1 MASTIAAVTTGGGG
15 IVQTADASGNL
26 SLLSGPNTIVAV
38 TLAGAAVTGV
48 LSATGAVSGTTG
60 TFSGGVVS
68 TSGAFTSTVSATHNA
83 YQAIIAL
90 TDAATIAV
98 DMSATGGNN
107 FSVTLGGNRT
117 LGNPTGLTA
126 GQSGVIYITQ
136 DGTGSR
142 TLAYSSFWD
151 FQNTAAPTLSTGIGA
166 VDVLV
171 YSVRSST
178 SIVAQ
183 LITNI
188 G

>member
-1 MASTIAAVTTGGGG
+1 MSSIVVAGDTSGSITIAAPLVAGSNTITLPAATGT
-15 IVQTADASGNL
+15 VVLADGSGN
-26 SLLSGPNTIVAV
+26 VAV
-38 TLAGAAVTGV
+38 TGTL
-48 LSATGAVSGTTG
+48 TGAVSGAISGTTG
-60 TFSGGVVS
+60 TF
-68 TSGAFTSTVSATHNA
+68 TSTLSATHNA

>member
-1 MASTIAAVTTGGGG
+1 MSSIVVAGDTSGSITIAAPLVAGSNTITLPAATGT
-15 IVQTADASGNL
+15 VVLADGSGNVAI
-26 SLLSGPNTIVAV
+26 SGAI
-38 TLAGAAVTGV
+38 
-48 LSATGAVSGTTG
+48 SGTTG
-60 TFSGGVVS
+60 TF
-68 TSGAFTSTVSATHNA
+68 TSTLSATHNA

-151 FQNTAAPTLSTGIGA
+151 FQNTAAPTLSTAIGA

>member
-1 MASTIAAVTTGGGG
+1 MSSIVVAGDTSGSITIAAPLVAGSNTITLPAATGT
-15 IVQTADASGNL
+15 VVLADGSGN
-26 SLLSGPNTIVAV
+26 VAV
-38 TLAGAAVTGV
+38 TGTL
-48 LSATGAVSGTTG
+48 TGAVSGAISGTTG
-60 TFSGGVVS
+60 TF
-68 TSGAFTSTVSATHNA
+68 TSTLSATHNA

-142 TLAYSSFWD
+142 TLAFSAFWD

>member
-1 MASTIAAVTTGGGG
+1 MSSIVVAGDTSGSITIAAPLVAGSNTITLPAATGT
-15 IVQTADASGNL
+15 VVLADGSGN
-26 SLLSGPNTIVAV
+26 VAV
-38 TLAGAAVTGV
+38 TGTL
-48 LSATGAVSGTTG
+48 TGAVSGAISGAISGTTG
-60 TFSGGVVS
+60 TF
-68 TSGAFTSTVSATHNA
+68 TSALSATHNA

>member
-1 MASTIAAVTTGGGG
+1 MSSVVIAGDISGSITIAAPATAGSNTLTLPVATDTLVGKATTD
-15 IVQTADASGNL
+15 TLTNKTL
-26 SLLSGPNTIVAV
+26 VAPA
-38 TLAGAAVTGV
+38 LGAAT
-48 LSATGAVSGTTG
+48 ATSLTVSGAG
-60 TFSGGVVS
+60 TFN
-68 TSGAFTSTVSATHNA
+68 GALCATHNA
-83 YQAIIAL
+83 FQSIIAL

-98 DMSATGGNN
+98 DMSVTGGNN
-107 FSVTLGGNRT
+107 FSVTLGANRT

-142 TLAYSSFWD
+142 TLAFSSFWD
-151 FQNTAAPTLSTGIGA
+151 FQNIAAPSLSTNAGA
-166 VDVLV
+166 IDVLV

>member
-1 MASTIAAVTTGGGG
+1 MAGKITTNSVVLGDSVTDTQNFVLKTNVDGTATLARGALGTLGTVLSVDANSNVVFTGGM
-15 IVQTADASGNL
+15 
-26 SLLSGPNTIVAV
+26 
-38 TLAGAAVTGV
+38 TG
-48 LSATGAVSGTTG
+48 SFTG
-60 TFSGGVVS
+60 TLSS
-68 TSGAFTSTVSATHNA
+68 THNSF
-83 YQAIIAL
+83 QSIIAL
-90 TDAATIAV
+90 TDAATIVV
-98 DMSATGGNN
+98 DMSVTGGNN

-151 FQNTAAPTLSTGIGA
+151 FQNSAAPTLSTAIGA

>member
-1 MASTIAAVTTGGGG
+1 MSSIVVAGDTSGSITIAAPLVAGSNTITLPAATGT
-15 IVQTADASGNL
+15 VVLADGSGN
-26 SLLSGPNTIVAV
+26 VAV
-38 TLAGAAVTGV
+38 TGTL
-48 LSATGAVSGTTG
+48 TGAVSGAISGTTG
-60 TFSGGVVS
+60 TF
-68 TSGAFTSTVSATHNA
+68 TSALSATHNA